1 MVGEVGRTEIEGY
14 VSWLLGRVADS
25 TANQEYR
32 SLQQFFRWLFE
43 EGDISVNPFDRMCP
57 PMIEQRQC
65 RTSPETGFE
74 DRRDKALFTML
85 VDTDARLCEIAGL
98 GVDDIDWDLGVAVVV
113 GKGKGQR
120 TLPMSPTTIKE
131 LDRCVFKARRSHR
144 HADSVWLWRGRR
156 GRMSSS
162 GIARTLKRRC
172 AQAGIGQLHV
182 HQFRE
187 VAETLVREG
196 FDPDQIWLS
205 RTGRKGDLRLQR
217 NFVGASL
224 QEIRRSRCS
233 VSICHRRRSRGG
245 HRSVCKRGTSADDRA

>member
-1 MVGEVGRTEIEGY
+1 MAVGTGGG
-14 VSWLLGRVADS
+14 LDG
-25 TANQEYR
+25 QPEYR
-32 SLQQFFRWLFE
+32 SLQRFFRWLFE

-131 LDRCVFKARRSHR
+131 LDRCVFKPAVATATPIRSGCGG
-144 HADSVWLWRGRR
+144 AD
-156 GRMSSS
+156 
-162 GIARTLKRRC
+162 
-172 AQAGIGQLHV
+172 
-182 HQFRE
+182 E
-187 VAETLVREG
+187 EG
-196 FDPDQIWLS
+196 
-205 RTGRKGDLRLQR
+205 
-217 NFVGASL
+217 
-224 QEIRRSRCS
+224 
-233 VSICHRRRSRGG
+233 
-245 HRSVCKRGTSADDRA
+245 